1 VQDKVANPIMNK
13 EHPPFEEFPPL
24 EESQSTQDEQMRHI
38 VNNED
43 VDPELRRMALSIL
56 WDSAGIRARRQ
67 QSKWD
72 KWASSWQS
80 YHK

>member
-1 VQDKVANPIMNK
+1 MQGKTTNQIMDK
-13 EHPPFEEFPPL
+13 EHTPPKEFPQSG
-24 EESQSTQDEQMRHI
+24 ESQSTQDEQMRNI

-43 VDPELRRMALSIL
+43 VDLELRRMALSAL

-72 KWASSWQS
+72 KWTSSWQS
-80 YHK
+80 YYK